1 MRFIFSLWDGFLH
14 LWIQI
19 GTRIFPPVIHPMLVH
34 FPIVLLYGSALTGI
48 MGLLWRTPDRFFD
61 RSSFWLL
68 VLGLIAGIV
77 ASAAGVISEQF
88 VKWTPTT
95 SALLSAHQAYAVLT
109 GLFTILALISRI
121 IARYPRGSESSRRGW
136 SLGKSGRGRQT
147 LLSMIF
153 SIAAVVM
160 ITMGASIGGTMVYQY
175 GVGVHGVSFRTPPW
189 LSDHHS

>member
-1 MRFIFSLWDGFLH
+1 MRIIFSLWASILH

-19 GTRIFPPVIHPMLVH
+19 GTPIFPPVIHPMLVH
-34 FPIVLLYGSALTGI
+34 FPIVLLYGSVLTGLL
-48 MGLLWRTPDRFFD
+48 GLLWRTPDRFFD

-95 SALLSAHQAYAVLT
+95 IALLSAHQTYAVLT

-121 IARYPRGSESSRRGW
+121 IARYPRTSQSRRAW
-136 SLGKSGRGRQT
+136 SLASTGRGRQT

-160 ITMGASIGGTMVYQY
+160 ITMGASLGGTMVYQY
-175 GVGVHGVSFRTPPW
+175 GVGIHGVSYHTPAW
-189 LSDHHS
+189 LSHHQP

>member
-1 MRFIFSLWDGFLH
+1 MGIIFSLWASILH
-14 LWIQI
+14 LWIRI
-19 GTRIFPPVIHPMLVH
+19 GTGIFPPVIHPMLVH
-34 FPIVLLYGSALTGI
+34 FPIVLLYGSVLTGLL
-48 MGLLWRTPDRFFD
+48 GLLWRTPDRFFD

-68 VLGLIAGIV
+68 VLGLIAGIA

-95 SALLSAHQAYAVLT
+95 SALLSAHQTYAVLT
-109 GLFTILALISRI
+109 GLFTILALISRL
-121 IARYPRGSESSRRGW
+121 IARYPRGGDSRRAW
-136 SLGKSGRGRQT
+136 SLGKTGRGRQT

-175 GVGVHGVSFRTPPW
+175 GVGVHGVSYHTPSW
-189 LSDHHS
+189 LAHHHP